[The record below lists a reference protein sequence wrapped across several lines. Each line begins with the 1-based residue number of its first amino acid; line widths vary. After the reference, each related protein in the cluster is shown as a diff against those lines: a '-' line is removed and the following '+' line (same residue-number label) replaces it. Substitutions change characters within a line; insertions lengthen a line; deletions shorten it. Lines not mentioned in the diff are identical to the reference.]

1 RSARLTYVSVS
12 RGRSR
17 IFRAP
22 YFSAIKRAMEP
33 PAGKSRS
40 PARSAESTADH
51 VSPCD
56 PGIAPEFRVGHLP
69 VVSFQRVAQS
79 RISLIVSGRL
89 RCACIGQVGRKTWP
103 TIIYHTVRPERDCVG
118 DVTA

>member
-1 RSARLTYVSVS
+1 
-12 RGRSR
+12 
-17 IFRAP
+17 
-22 YFSAIKRAMEP
+22 MEL

-51 VSPCD
+51 VSPRD

-89 RCACIGQVGRKTWP
+89 RCLHWSSEAEKRG
-103 TIIYHTVRPERDCVG
+103 H
-118 DVTA
+118 